1 MKWQGHEGKLNI
13 SESENRE
20 KEDKGLLRRF
30 LKNRDEASFRALY
43 RSHTPALLLFAVRL
57 VGGTRHEAEDAVQE
71 AWLRAVQGVAGFR
84 QESNFSTWL
93 CGITINCC
101 REVVRRRRATP
112 SGAGQSIQESSM
124 PSRELAATLEQL
136 LRRLP
141 DGYREVLLLHDVE
154 GYTHEEIARLLGI
167 SSGTSKSQLSHARR
181 TLRAQL
187 ERYEVPAE
195 VPGKKEIR

>member
-1 MKWQGHEGKLNI
+1 
-13 SESENRE
+13 
-20 KEDKGLLRRF
+20 
-30 LKNRDEASFRALY
+30 
-43 RSHTPALLLFAVRL
+43 
-57 VGGTRHEAEDAVQE
+57 
-71 AWLRAVQGVAGFR
+71 
-84 QESNFSTWL
+84 
-93 CGITINCC
+93 
-101 REVVRRRRATP
+101 
-112 SGAGQSIQESSM
+112 M